1 MTGTVRAFVAI
12 ELPDHV
18 RQALHRMQ
26 GRLGSERDRSAKWVA
41 PEGIHLTLHF
51 FGDVAVELVP
61 GISGALGRAAAR
73 SSPIP
78 LCLAGA
84 GCFPNVDRP
93 RVLWV
98 GLGGDTQGLARL
110 QREVEAQLA
119 GLGYRPE
126 ARAFS
131 PHLTLARVRDTA
143 MPEDLRRLG
152 QAMRGLAVPATAFA
166 AESVALIRSDLR
178 PTGAVYTTL
187 TALTLGGEATP
198 RPG

>member
-1 MTGTVRAFVAI
+1 M
-12 ELPDHV
+12 
-18 RQALHRMQ
+18 
-26 GRLGSERDRSAKWVA
+26 GSDRDRSAKWVA

-51 FGDVAVELVP
+51 FGDVAVERVP
-61 GISGALGRAAAR
+61 AITGALGRAAAR

-78 LCLAGA
+78 LGLAGA
-84 GCFPNVDRP
+84 GCFPNLDRP

-98 GLGGDTQGLARL
+98 GLGGDTAGLARL
-110 QREVEAQLA
+110 QRDVEAQLA

-131 PHLTLARVRDTA
+131 PHLTLARMRDTA

-152 QAMRGLAVPATAFA
+152 QAMRGLTVPVTAFT

-178 PTGAVYTTL
+178 PAGAVYTTL
-187 TALTLGGEATP
+187 AALTLGGEATP
-198 RPG
+198 GPG